1 MSFCGLEDLHVDLG
15 WDVQINEPD
24 VSPLAIQGPNNL
36 PLMVDLFGDWIK
48 ELKYFFFRESSN

>member
-1 MSFCGLEDLHVDLG
+1 MDLG

-36 PLMVDLFGDWIK
+36 PLMVDLFGDWVK
-48 ELKYFFFRESSN
+48 RA